1 LRVTFLG
8 VDEVGEFGRIPNKE
22 DGSVVEHPVKVAL
35 FSSDLDGK
43 ATGIT
48 SGIRRSEFTTN
59 SGESDSG
66 TVLLADLGEE
76 FGGGDVTEVM
86 CQFKVAMRTSTL
98 GMDDTFWDTL
108 TVKVGEEIDVVEVLE
123 KEGADGANALS
134 GVRFPDG
141 DTV

>member
-1 LRVTFLG
+1 MSLITECRVGGDEESYPEHVRVFQVSLRVTFLG

-98 GMDDTFWDTL
+98 GMD
-108 TVKVGEEIDVVEVLE
+108 LE
-123 KEGADGANALS
+123 
-134 GVRFPDG
+134 
-141 DTV
+141 